1 MMKSLKT
8 INKKKLAKAQK
19 NNNKKIRIKF
29 KREKPNEDEI

>member
-1 MMKSLKT
+1 MKT

-29 KREKPNEDEI
+29 QREKHNEDEI